1 VTVYF
6 PFIIMGL
13 HLFLVLCGLNPFFS
27 TYGVSFGP
35 LGVGY
40 MATRVFDTG

>member
-1 VTVYF
+1 MGYF

-13 HLFLVLCGLNPFFS
+13 HLFLVLCGLYLLFS

-35 LGVGY
+35 LGVVY
-40 MATRVFDTG
+40 VATRILDAG

>member
-1 VTVYF
+1 MVCF

-13 HLFLVLCGLNPFFS
+13 HLFLVLCGLYSFFS

-40 MATRVFDTG
+40 VATRIFDAG